1 MKPKIIHL
9 VLGKANPN
17 RMNGVNK
24 VAHNHAV
31 HMHKLGYDVEIWGIT
46 KTPEGEVIER
56 ELPTRLFRQQPFY
69 RDLDPKLLY
78 ALSKTPKNT
87 IFHIHGAFI
96 PDFYKMSRMLVD
108 MKRKYVYT
116 PHGAFNKIA
125 LEKNKWVKKIYIQR
139 YEKTMLKDAYKVH
152 FLGQSEFDHIDKIIK
167 LSNKVIIPNGQSFE
181 ELEFDY
187 HKMNR
192 KNIPV
197 FGFCGRLDLY
207 YKGLDLLVDGFAAYV
222 KKGGQGE
229 MWMIGDG
236 EDRTTLEEQV
246 KTHGIQDRIN
256 FMGARYGKDKLN
268 RIANMDVFCHP
279 SRSEGSPTAVLEAA
293 ALGRPLMVSTATNVG
308 QIVEANGCGI
318 HLHQT
323 TAKTIEKACF
333 DFQKLFESHQSESMG
348 SCARKLVEK
357 EFNWFSISNRL
368 IQIYEGK

>member
-1 MKPKIIHL
+1 MKLKIIHL

-46 KTPEGEVIER
+46 NTPDGEVVER
-56 ELPTRLFRQQPFY
+56 ELPTKLFKQQSFY

-96 PDFYKMSRMLVD
+96 PDFYKVSRMLVD

-139 YEKTMLKDAYKVH
+139 YEKVMLKGALKVH

-167 LSNKVIIPNGQSFE
+167 LSNKVIIPNGQNLE
-181 ELEFDY
+181 EIQFDY
-187 HKMNR
+187 HKMHR
-192 KNIPV
+192 KHIPV

-207 YKGLDLLVDGFAAYV
+207 YKGLDILIAGFASYV
-222 KKGGQGE
+222 KNGGHGE
-229 MWMIGDG
+229 LWMIGDG
-236 EDRTTLEEQV
+236 EDRKTLEAQAKELNV
-246 KTHGIQDRIN
+246 EDRIN
-256 FMGARYGKDKLN
+256 FMGAHYGKDKLN

-293 ALGRPLMVSTATNVG
+293 ALGRPLIVSTATNVG

-333 DFQKLFESHQSESMG
+333 DFQKLFDNNDLESMG
-348 SCARKLVEK
+348 TCAKNLVEK
-357 EFNWFSISNRL
+357 EFNWLNISSRL
-368 IQIYEGK
+368 IKIYEDK

>member
-1 MKPKIIHL
+1 MNPKIIHI

-24 VAHNHAV
+24 VAHNHAL

-46 KTPEGEVIER
+46 KTPEAEVLER
-56 ELPTRLFRQQPFY
+56 GFPTKLFRQQSFY
-69 RDLDPKLLY
+69 RDLDPKLLFN
-78 ALSKTPKNT
+78 LSKTSKNT

-96 PDFYKMSRMLVD
+96 PDFYKLSRMLVD

-116 PHGAFNKIA
+116 THGSFNKVA

-139 YEKTMLKDAYKVH
+139 YEKTMLKDALKVH
-152 FLGQSEFDHIDKIIK
+152 FSGQSEYDHIDKIIK
-167 LSNKVIIPNGQSFE
+167 LSNKVLIPNGQSFE
-181 ELEFDY
+181 EVVFDY

-192 KNIPV
+192 KQNPV

-207 YKGLDLLVDGFAAYV
+207 YKGLDLLIDGFAAYV
-222 KKGGQGE
+222 MKGGHGE
-229 MWMIGDG
+229 LWMIGDG
-236 EDRTTLEEQV
+236 EDRKTLEDQV
-246 KTHGIQDRIN
+246 KRKGVKDRVN

-293 ALGRPLMVSTATNVG
+293 ALARPLMVSTATNIG

-318 HLHQT
+318 HLRQT
-323 TAKTIEKACF
+323 TAKSIEKACF
-333 DFQKLFESHQSESMG
+333 DFQKLFDDKESESMG
-348 SCARKLVEK
+348 LCAQNLVQK
-357 EFNWFSISNRL
+357 EFNWLNISIRL
-368 IQIYEGK
+368 IQIYEGN